1 MIEVLFFGCFLTFVN
16 ADGVADVVLSCS
28 LVEEGAGLGGMGGG
42 ALFTRTPATLVLRDV
57 PVGPDESLDTLTP
70 FVPPSVP
77 DPDLILFEN
86 KGDSFFLQRLASVS
100 VKSAPFVLNLSR
112 SVPAVSS
119 AEIPNAVMLLH
130 ADCNELEVMCEISR
144 YAPRGLPERSD
155 PAYFMVS
162 LSVEG
167 LDISTSLILQTLPV
181 EKDQSTLTQ
190 NKLSLPLSQSGTLQT
205 KGWTKQGNHQI
216 FISFLEKFF
225 LHSNMLSLLSLPFCV
240 TVIFLVFSNIN
251 SVSAP
256 LRGDVL
262 LNCGFKQEET
272 SLAPEVGL
280 EWRLQHRGKGRKVLE
295 MKRELDNTEGATV
308 VHGERK
314 GSSVDAAQALREGNV
329 SMSLTELKVGD
340 EGTYICTVNLGNFHA
355 QQVIQLHI
363 VQPPQVSLSEEK
375 LILQKSSPQTLS
387 CHCAKYYPLDT
398 QMEWFFLPPTESE
411 PKLFPNQGSLS
422 SHRQHGDG
430 TFSLSSHITIPP
442 SFSPGT
448 KITCKVSHPA
458 MDEPL
463 YVSIVVESPQPDS
476 YWWVLGF
483 LVVTVLFF
491 YQVMK

>member
-1 MIEVLFFGCFLTFVN
+1 MIEVLFFGLFLTFVN

-42 ALFTRTPATLVLRDV
+42 ALFTRTPATLVLRDI

-86 KGDSFFLQRLASVS
+86 K
-100 VKSAPFVLNLSR
+100 
-112 SVPAVSS
+112 VSS
-119 AEIPNAVMLLH
+119 PEIPNAGMLLH
-130 ADCNELEVMCEISR
+130 ADCNEQEVMCEISR
-144 YAPRGLPERSD
+144 YTPRGLEEGSD

-162 LSVEG
+162 LSVVG
-167 LDISTSLILQTLPV
+167 FDFSTSLILQTLPV
-181 EKDQSTLTQ
+181 DKDQQTLVQ
-190 NKLSLPLSQSGTLQT
+190 NKLSLPLSQSGTLLT
-205 KGWTKQGNHQI
+205 K
-216 FISFLEKFF
+216 
-225 LHSNMLSLLSLPFCV
+225 
-240 TVIFLVFSNIN
+240 VIFLVFSNIN

-262 LNCGFKQEET
+262 LNCGFKQEEIP
-272 SLAPEVGL
+272 LAPEVGL

-295 MKRELDNTEGATV
+295 IKTKLDDTEGATV

-314 GSSVDAAQALREGNV
+314 GSSVDGAQFLSEGNV
-329 SMSLTELKVGD
+329 SMSLTELKVVD
-340 EGTYICTVNLGNFHA
+340 EGTYICTVNLGHFHA

-363 VQPPQVSLSEEK
+363 IQPPQVSLSEEK
-375 LILQKSSPQTLS
+375 LVLSKSSPQTLS
-387 CHCAKYYPLDT
+387 CHCAKYYPLEA
-398 QMEWFFLPPTESE
+398 QMEWFFLPPTETE

-422 SHRQHGDG
+422 SHRQHGDR
-430 TFSLSSHITIPP
+430 TFSLSSHITVPP

-448 KITCKVSHPA
+448 KITCRVSHLA
-458 MDEPL
+458 LAEPL
-463 YVSIVVESPQPDS
+463 YVSIVVESPRSDS

>member
-205 KGWTKQGNHQI
+205 K
-216 FISFLEKFF
+216 
-225 LHSNMLSLLSLPFCV
+225 
-240 TVIFLVFSNIN
+240 VIFLVFSNIN